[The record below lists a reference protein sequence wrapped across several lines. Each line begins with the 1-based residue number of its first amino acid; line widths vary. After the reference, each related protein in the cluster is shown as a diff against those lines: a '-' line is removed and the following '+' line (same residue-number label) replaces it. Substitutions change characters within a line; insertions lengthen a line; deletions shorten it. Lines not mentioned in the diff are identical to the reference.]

1 MKSNNIHLL
10 LRLMAYTLMI
20 MPAALAY
27 VNNDPN
33 SIGPWDILEDIVD
46 VLFGCDVIINFFT
59 CYFDRDENLILDRKV
74 QQVVK

>member
-10 LRLMAYTLMI
+10 LRLMAYIIIIL
-20 MPAALAY
+20 PATLAY

-33 SIGPWDILEDIVD
+33 SIGPWDILDMIVD
-46 VLFGCDVIINFFT
+46 GLFGCDIIINFFT
-59 CYFDRDENLILDRKV
+59 CYFDHDENLIVDRKV